1 MSRSTR
7 KPTNLSLDEDLVSAA
22 RALNVNV
29 SRAAEE
35 GIARAIRA
43 ERERRW
49 REENAEAVRQSNDYV
64 EKHGLPLAPHR
75 QF

>member
-1 MSRSTR
+1 MPRSSR
-7 KPTNLSLDEDLVSAA
+7 KPTNLSLDDDLVSAA

-35 GIARAIRA
+35 GIARAIRG

-49 REENAEAVRQSNDYV
+49 RDENAEAVRQSNDYV

>member
-43 ERERRW
+43 ERERR
-49 REENAEAVRQSNDYV
+49 
-64 EKHGLPLAPHR
+64 HGDQDPQTVSAQPPA
-75 QF
+75 